1 MARNLGPPAGDAYN
15 VLAMKVAAA
24 LIYMLLASLA
34 GCDGVS
40 AVYTPTGGHLGA
52 HISARNTWTAS
63 GDLFDAARAIDGDLL
78 TVAASDHAYAGAELT
93 IDLKQPCIFQTI
105 ILEHGR
111 ARNGFCRTV
120 RASTSLDGKL
130 FVDRYTGAGTRR
142 VTHLLLAQP
151 VLARY
156 IRLRAEAPGDEPWSI
171 AEVYLQ

>member
-1 MARNLGPPAGDAYN
+1 
-15 VLAMKVAAA
+15 MKVGTV
-24 LIYMLLASLA
+24 LICMLLAATA

-40 AVYTPTGGHLGA
+40 AIYTPTGGHLGA
-52 HISARNTWTAS
+52 HISPRNTWTAS

-78 TVAASDHAYAGAELT
+78 TAAASDHAYAGAELT

-111 ARNGFCRTV
+111 AQRGFCRTV

-130 FVDRYTGAGTRR
+130 FIDRCAGSGTRR
-142 VTHLLLAQP
+142 VTHLLFAQP
-151 VLARY
+151 VLARF
-156 IRLRAEAPGDEPWSI
+156 IRLRAESPGDEPWSI